1 MSERDT
7 KESPGQALLRRQI
20 PRGIYA
26 RKPPHGSPCN
36 GCGVC
41 CMVTLCP
48 LGQHIFGFELG
59 RCPALTKRARPGE
72 IRADQGDD
80 EGCRGVAPR
89 SVAADRFRRRL

>member
-1 MSERDT
+1 MKPAE
-7 KESPGQALLRRQI
+7 LV

-26 RKPPHGSPCN
+26 CKPPHGSPCN

-41 CMVTLCP
+41 CMVAPCP

-59 RCPALTKRARPGE
+59 RCPALTERDDATYVCGLVLDPGK
-72 IRADQGDD
+72 IRADQGGD